1 MKVKI
6 YLYKLLPG
14 LFFLFLYTSVV
25 SQKIIQ
31 KNEYSNY
38 FEDVYPESVGVESES
53 ILNFINSIEEKIN
66 ELHSLIILKDGK
78 KIASGWWAPYSSEF
92 PHILHSLS
100 KSFTSTAIGLA
111 IEEGKLNLND
121 RVISFFPEYETENID
136 PKFKEMRVRDLL
148 TMTTGEKKEISPFIS
163 KDKDWAKL
171 FINAKLDFL
180 PGTYYKY
187 NSYATYM
194 LSCIIKKITNQ
205 NLEDYLN
212 PRLFIPLGIEKPSWE
227 KCPRGISYG
236 GWGLKLKTQDI
247 AKFGQLLLQ
256 NGKWNGN
263 QIISEDWIKMAT
275 SKQVENKYNQ
285 YNIDWKQG
293 YGFQFWKNRYNSYRG
308 DGAFGQYCI
317 VIPDHKMVIAITGSV
332 QNMQRVLDVFWE
344 EIYSN
349 LNSNEVKIDNGNF
362 QEKLNEKL
370 ISLKIKPHNT
380 KENKFKSKIILDGNY
395 LMNPNELEIKSVKF
409 EKVDHNYR
417 LIIYSNS
424 GKEEIMISDN
434 KYYRN
439 SLSNFNFIDN
449 YSSEG
454 LSYFKNE
461 KINPTPVAINGYWK
475 DKETFSIK
483 ILYLENTAK
492 ANLDLQFNSNEIEM
506 EVTLKGVFASKT
518 KFKLSGS
525 K

>member
-1 MKVKI
+1 MKIKI
-6 YLYKLLPG
+6 LMNKCIG
-14 LFFLFLYTSVV
+14 WLFFLIAHTSVL
-25 SQKIIQ
+25 SQEI
-31 KNEYSNY
+31 NENTNYSNY
-38 FEDVYPESVGVESES
+38 FEKVNPESVGIKSET
-53 ILNFINSIEEKIN
+53 ILNFINSIEENIN
-66 ELHSLIILKDGK
+66 ELHSLMILKDGK
-78 KIASGWWAPYSSEF
+78 KIASGWWAPYSKEF

-100 KSFTSTAIGLA
+100 KSFTSTAIGIA
-111 IEEGKLNLND
+111 IDEGKLSLND
-121 RVISFFPEYETENID
+121 RVISFFPEYKTDNID
-136 PKFKEMRVRDLL
+136 PKFKEMRIRDLL
-148 TMTTGEKKEISPFIS
+148 TMTTGEKKEISPFLN
-163 KDKDWAKL
+163 KNQDWAKL
-171 FINAKLDFL
+171 FVNSKLDFL

-194 LSCIIKKITNQ
+194 LSCIIKKITDQ

-212 PRLFIPLGIEKPSWE
+212 PRLFIPLGIKKPSWG

-256 NGKWNGN
+256 NGKWEGK
-263 QIISEDWIKMAT
+263 QIISEDWVKMAT
-275 SKQVENKYNQ
+275 SKQVENKYSQ
-285 YNIDWKQG
+285 FAVDWKQG

-317 VIPDHKMVIAITGSV
+317 VLPDKKMVIAITGSV
-332 QNMQRVLDVFWE
+332 QNMQRVLDIFWKE
-344 EIYSN
+344 LYSN
-349 LNSNEVKIDNGNF
+349 LNSTEIKIDNNTF
-362 QEKLNEKL
+362 QKRLKDKL

-380 KENKFKSKIILDGNY
+380 EEKEIKSKIRLGGNY
-395 LMNPNELEIKSVKF
+395 FINPNELKIKSIKF
-409 EKVDHNYR
+409 EKIDKNYK
-417 LIIYSNS
+417 LIIYSDFGN
-424 GKEEIMISDN
+424 EEIIIDEKTYHKN
-434 KYYRN
+434 F
-439 SLSNFNFIDN
+439 LSNFNFIDN

-454 LSYFKNE
+454 LSYFKKE
-461 KINPTPVAINGYWK
+461 KIIPTPVAINGYWK

-506 EVTLKGVFASKT
+506 EITLKGIFASKT